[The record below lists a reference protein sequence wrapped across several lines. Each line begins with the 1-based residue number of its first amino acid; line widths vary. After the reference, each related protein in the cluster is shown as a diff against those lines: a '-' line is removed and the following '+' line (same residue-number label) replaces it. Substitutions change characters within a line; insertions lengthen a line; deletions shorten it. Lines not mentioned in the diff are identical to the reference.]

1 MQCAELGV
9 IVGRLLLVLAFLIAS
24 QVSAFAAFSLTY
36 EDNRTDTGGVGA
48 TVTYNS
54 GGDPSIGAADATRIV
69 AIGISGRTPNLTI
82 SSATIGGISATQV
95 SGAGIVES
103 SVMTSDIWYAAVP
116 TGTTATVIVTWSGT
130 PFDTGISTWS
140 IIGSTGA
147 PTTGVN
153 AGAASGPGASANLS
167 LPPYTV
173 PSGGGSFTI
182 YTNRDFGTPS
192 NSWTNAT
199 QDFSNPGTRFYM
211 GAHTTTTGSVTVTA
225 TDQDPVTQPTT
236 EAVMSAAA
244 FQPST
249 SPPSS
254 ILSLRGVGG

>member
-1 MQCAELGV
+1 M
-9 IVGRLLLVLAFLIAS
+9 
-24 QVSAFAAFSLTY
+24 AFSLTY
-36 EDNRTDTGGVGA
+36 EDNRQDAGGVGA

-95 SGAGIVES
+95 SGAGIVEN

-116 TGTTATVIVTWSGT
+116 TGTTATVVVTWSGT

-140 IIGSTGA
+140 ILGSTGT
-147 PTTGVN
+147 PTVGKN
-153 AGAASGPGASANLS
+153 AGAASGPGAPASLS
-167 LPPYTV
+167 LPAYTV
-173 PSGGGSFTI
+173 PSGGGSFAI
-182 YTNRDFGTPS
+182 YTNRDVATPS

-199 QDFSNPGTRFYM
+199 QDYAVLATRFFT

-225 TDQDPVTQPTT
+225 TDQDPVNDPSS
-236 EAVMSAAA
+236 EAVMSAVAFGPAA
-244 FQPST
+244 VTAITF
-249 SPPSS
+249 PPFRP
-254 ILSLRGVGG
+254 LRVYSLTNFIKH